1 MGEYMVNRSLGKD
14 FGFYKS
20 HEIQKEGLLEFD
32 VFSDIHIVSD
42 SMEDELSVKWNKAI
56 ECVKNDF
63 KNSSGIMVCGDFA
76 EAGEE
81 YQFKTYFDILDKHD
95 KDLEILTAIG
105 NHQVRWKDTWNEPYS
120 LYMKYNKKYMGETEG
135 KIYFD
140 KWIKGYHFIFLNT
153 EWHIKD
159 RAYIS
164 EEQLNW
170 LDKTMGEKEEE
181 GKPVFLFLHQAL
193 RDTYW
198 NSNEW
203 DVGVQDFALKEV
215 LRKHPNCIMFTGHI
229 HNGLGKLDVLKTEY
243 GIMVDVPGFRSNDY
257 GDSRG
262 EVGYHVSVNE
272 GNVQISLYDY
282 REHKWIKDYN
292 YVVDLDAKFYEK
304 VKILDIDFNNGSL
317 KDKSSYSNKL
327 INIEEEFVPGVY
339 EGQALRIK
347 DFKSVINKGIF
358 DEENLIISPQNSE
371 FTMLFWSKINCE
383 DWHQIAVSKNNENKL
398 KYHMD
403 GELIHKE
410 KRNKND
416 ISLNKVF
423 INGILKSTKLK
434 ENEIKELLIDGLKV
448 YKKALGSAEL
458 ETAYNPFRIKVE
470 SNKIIISWKEFID
483 KEIEPAY
490 IVLNGE
496 ECCKIDLNENS
507 KEITGLEP
515 NKEYTVIIV
524 DKEKNNHRNFR
535 NAYSFVIKTKNLI

>member
-1 MGEYMVNRSLGKD
+1 MSKYMVNRILGKD

-20 HEIQKEGLLEFD
+20 NEIPKEGLLEFD

-42 SMEDELSVKWNKAI
+42 SMEDELSVKWNQAI
-56 ECVKNDF
+56 ACVKNDF

-81 YQFKTYFDILDKHD
+81 YQFKTYFDILDKHN
-95 KDLEILTAIG
+95 KDFNILTAIG

-120 LYMKYNKKYMGETEG
+120 LYMKYNKKYMGETKG

-170 LDKTMGEKEEE
+170 LDKTMGEREE

-198 NSNEW
+198 NSTEW

-215 LRKHPNCIMFTGHI
+215 LRKHPKCIMFTGHI

-262 EVGYHVSVNE
+262 EIGYHVSVDE
-272 GNVQISLYDY
+272 DKVQISLYDY
-282 REHKWIKDYN
+282 REHKWIDDYK
-292 YVVDLDAKFYEK
+292 YVVDLDSKFYK
-304 VKILDIDFNNGSL
+304 KAKILDIDFDNNSL
-317 KDKSSYSNKL
+317 IDKSSYNNNL
-327 INIEEEFVPGVY
+327 VNIEGEFVQGING
-339 EGQALRIK
+339 GQALK
-347 DFKSVINKGIF
+347 VKNLKQLINKGIF
-358 DEENLIISPQNSE
+358 EEENLIDSLKKGE
-371 FTMLFWSKINCE
+371 FTLLFWSKINCE
-383 DWHQIAVSKNNENKL
+383 EWYQIGITKSNERKL
-398 KYHMD
+398 RFYIN
-403 GELIHKE
+403 GELVHE
-410 KRNKND
+410 EELSENA
-416 ISLNKVF
+416 ISLNKTF
-423 INGILKSTKLK
+423 IRGILKSTKFRK
-434 ENEIKELLIDGLKV
+434 EEIKELVIDEFKLYEKV
-448 YKKALGSAEL
+448 LGSAEL
-458 ETAYNPFRIKVE
+458 ETAYTPFRIKRE
-470 SNKIIISWKEFID
+470 PNKIIISWKDFID

-490 IVLNGE
+490 IVLNGKKY
-496 ECCKIDLNENS
+496 CKIDFNENS
-507 KEITGLEP
+507 KEITELEP
-515 NKEYTVIIV
+515 NEEYTVIIV
-524 DKEKNNHRNFR
+524 DREKDNHRNFR
-535 NAYSFVIKTKNLI
+535 NAYSFTC

>member
-1 MGEYMVNRSLGKD
+1 MVNRSLGKD

-20 HEIQKEGLLEFD
+20 HEIQKEGLLEFA

-262 EVGYHVSVNE
+262 EIGYHVSVNE

-317 KDKSSYSNKL
+317 KDKSSYNNKL

-347 DFKSVINKGIF
+347 DFKSLINKGIF

-383 DWHQIAVSKNNENKL
+383 EWHQIAVSKNNESKL
-398 KYHMD
+398 KFHMD

-410 KRNKND
+410 KKNKND
-416 ISLNKVF
+416 ISLNKAF

-470 SNKIIISWKEFID
+470 SNKIIISWNEFID

-496 ECCKIDLNENS
+496 EYCKIDLNENS
-507 KEITGLEP
+507 KEIPGLEP

-524 DKEKNNHRNFR
+524 DREKNNHRNFR

>member
-1 MGEYMVNRSLGKD
+1 MVNRILGRD

-20 HEIQKEGLLEFD
+20 HEIPKEGILEFD

-42 SMEDELSVKWNKAI
+42 SMEHELSVKWNKAI
-56 ECVKNDF
+56 ESIKNDF

-95 KDLEILTAIG
+95 KELEILTAIG

-140 KWIKGYHFIFLNT
+140 KWINGYHFIFLNT

-164 EEQLNW
+164 QEQLDW
-170 LDKTMGEKEEE
+170 LDKAMGEREEE
-181 GKPVFLFLHQAL
+181 DKPVFLFLHQAL

-215 LRKHPNCIMFTGHI
+215 LRKHPKCIMFTGHI

-262 EVGYHVSVNE
+262 EIGYHVSVNE
-272 GNVQISLYDY
+272 DKVQISLYDY

-292 YVVDLDAKFYEK
+292 YIVDLDAKFYEK
-304 VKILDIDFNNGSL
+304 AKILDIDFNNCSL
-317 KDKSSYSNKL
+317 RDKSSYNKL
-327 INIEEEFVPGVY
+327 INIEEEFATGIY
-339 EGQALRIK
+339 EGKALRIK
-347 DFKSVINKGIF
+347 DFKSLINKGIF
-358 DEENLIISPQNSE
+358 DEENLIISSQNSE
-371 FTMLFWSKINCE
+371 FTMLFWSKINCDE
-383 DWHQIAVSKNNENKL
+383 WHQIAVSKNNENKF

-403 GELIHKE
+403 GDLIHME
-410 KRNKND
+410 ERNQND
-416 ISLNKVF
+416 ISLNKAF
-423 INGILKSTKLK
+423 INGILKSTKFK
-434 ENEIKELLIDGLKV
+434 ENEIKELLIDELKV

-496 ECCKIDLNENS
+496 KYCKIDLNENS

-524 DKEKNNHRNFR
+524 DREKYNHRNFR

>member
-1 MGEYMVNRSLGKD
+1 MVNRILGRD

-20 HEIQKEGLLEFD
+20 HEIPKEGILEFD

-42 SMEDELSVKWNKAI
+42 SMEHELSVKWNKAI
-56 ECVKNDF
+56 ESIKNDF

-95 KDLEILTAIG
+95 KELEILTAIG

-140 KWIKGYHFIFLNT
+140 KWINGYHFIFLNT

-164 EEQLNW
+164 QEQLDW
-170 LDKTMGEKEEE
+170 LDKAMGKREED
-181 GKPVFLFLHQAL
+181 KPVFLFLHQAL

-215 LRKHPNCIMFTGHI
+215 LRKHPKCIMFTGHI

-262 EVGYHVSVNE
+262 EIGYHVSVNE
-272 GNVQISLYDY
+272 DKVQISLYDY

-304 VKILDIDFNNGSL
+304 AKILDIDFDNNSL
-317 KDKSSYSNKL
+317 IDKSSYNNSL
-327 INIEEEFVPGVY
+327 VNIEGEFVQGINV
-339 EGQALRIK
+339 GQALK
-347 DFKSVINKGIF
+347 VKKLKELINKGIF
-358 DEENLIISPQNSE
+358 KEGKLIASLGAYE
-371 FTMLFWSKINCE
+371 FTLLFWSKINCE
-383 DWHQIAVSKNNENKL
+383 EWYQIGVTKSNERKL
-398 KYHMD
+398 RFYIN
-403 GELIHKE
+403 GELVHE
-410 KRNKND
+410 EEQSQNEMA
-416 ISLNKVF
+416 LNKTF
-423 INGILKSTKLK
+423 ISGILKSTRFK
-434 ENEIKELLIDGLKV
+434 ENEIKELLIDELKV

-458 ETAYNPFRIKVE
+458 ETAYNPFRIE
-470 SNKIIISWKEFID
+470 REPNKIIISWKDFID

-496 ECCKIDLNENS
+496 EYCKIDLNENS

-515 NKEYTVIIV
+515 SKEYTVIIV
-524 DKEKNNHRNFR
+524 DREKYNHRNFR